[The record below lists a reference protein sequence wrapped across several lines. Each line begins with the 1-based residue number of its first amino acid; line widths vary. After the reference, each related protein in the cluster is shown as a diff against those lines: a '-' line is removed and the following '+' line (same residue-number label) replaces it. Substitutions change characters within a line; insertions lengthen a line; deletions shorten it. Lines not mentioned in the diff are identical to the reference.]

1 MPSYPLNDAVSKW
14 NRVAAKANQ
23 VGIHVNTF
31 KKLGEDDI
39 KRVASGRQGM
49 SEQEAELAVLAAAG
63 HPIINQPKRGTG
75 PLQIPGN
82 IAPDI
87 GQIVRTIL
95 NPIALGK
102 AIVHEV
108 TDLPKVRFTTEVH
121 SPGQAARNL
130 AEAPGFR
137 LVPGVHTLGGLTTS
151 EGRKELERRPA
162 STLIDV
168 LPIVGAGTK
177 IVGAS
182 RAIRAGE
189 VPAAGGVAD
198 AMAAGRP
205 LKAAYR
211 ALPDKVTAP
220 VGTRVEDV
228 MRALKI
234 DKDSR
239 QLWRAKSEANNAA
252 HRDLHLFIRD
262 KLQPLIEGMN
272 EDERVL
278 LYHEASQP
286 DLYPTANVSPRH
298 LEVLDAVRTLNE
310 DFGQMGEELG
320 RMSPLQIMGQ
330 KLWYS
335 TEGPESKVIRRLR
348 SSEQGQSRYESAAAQ
363 LAKTEARIG
372 KRSANLEKLIARE
385 HDKIKLTQ
393 FQGTGVRKIQAQQ
406 RLFRHEEKL
415 RALEHDP
422 VLLRRRAKTE
432 RNLAKVHGINQRLM
446 KSFLSTAP
454 AKFHPMM
461 AAEVKSRAIIQATG
475 QYGPG
480 SPMLETALQ
489 HLEQGD
495 YSKIF
500 TSDEWKG
507 VTKQVRESWVK
518 LIGQGLDPVWVHSV
532 REHQFDSLLRT
543 TPAAERYIIPA
554 STRAKAFN
562 MAPTLA
568 DTGVGLT
575 ATASS
580 FIQSQGTEELIH
592 SHVVPRLMTDE
603 QVNAALQPQLARA
616 VGKGIRPMRSQATTL
631 DALRARNYE
640 RFDPATNWNFTTPR
654 LNAIAKS
661 KDLYLPKHVAEAVR
675 EMTRPP
681 EPSVVGRAA
690 RKSTAIFKT
699 SVLAFS
705 PRFLANTFFGNFAML
720 AVRGH
725 FDDWASMREAFQMAR
740 DPLTFH
746 PGLSHGLDVL
756 TADELFHDAFGNTLG
771 KWYGKITGSAQG
783 LYRATEFIENM
794 QVAAAFL
801 GGKKRAARHGLSEEE
816 AVRAGIM
823 HANKTFIDWNGMTGI
838 ERQILRQV
846 FPFYSFVRQT
856 FYYVYSLPFDHPY
869 RTSILSSFA
878 ENEAKDNAD
887 GLPQIFSSL
896 FYLGAPD
903 KMGNVK
909 AIDTKA
915 FDPFNDAGNLMTL
928 RGFFSALHPL
938 AQAVLESG
946 GVNPITGT
954 PQLYSESTI
963 DEVTGKITA
972 KRPSGFVFNAI
983 SNVVPQVGIVDHFAG
998 ITRDLRDMKTTN
1010 PEAYRRQ
1017 LFSVLGIP
1025 FVPYNYNLAE
1035 IRGKTQMSRY
1045 RVAGQAASQ
1054 AQITGRF
1061 GEAERFNL
1069 IPFMGELV
1077 NPRALESVWGPAAE
1091 RLKNTPLSKQIGPVS
1106 PKAVLPR
1113 RSGKRPTLLTPAAT
1127 QDQR

>member
-1 MPSYPLNDAVSKW
+1 MASYPLNDAVNKW

-23 VGIHVNTF
+23 VGIHVDTF
-31 KKLGEDDI
+31 KKLGDDDI

-63 HPIINQPKRGTG
+63 HPLINQPHRATG

-82 IAPDI
+82 VAPDV
-87 GQIVRTIL
+87 GDIVRTIL

-102 AIVHEV
+102 AIIHEV
-108 TDLPKVRFTTEVH
+108 KEIPKVRFTTEWH
-121 SPGQAARNL
+121 SPSQAARNL
-130 AEAPGFR
+130 AESPGFR
-137 LVPGVHTLGGLTTS
+137 LIPGTHTLGGLTTS

-162 STLIDV
+162 STFIDILPLIGASAKV
-168 LPIVGAGTK
+168 AGAG
-177 IVGAS
+177 
-182 RAIRAGE
+182 RALQTGT
-189 VPAAGGVAD
+189 VPADSAVVN
-198 AMAAGRP
+198 AMAAGQP
-205 LKAAYR
+205 MKALYR
-211 ALPDKVTAP
+211 AAPERITAP
-220 VGTRVEDV
+220 VGSKVEDV

-252 HRDLHLFIRD
+252 HRDIQLFIRD
-262 KLQPLIEGMN
+262 KFKPLFEGMN

-278 LYHEASQP
+278 LYNEATRP
-286 DLYPTANVSPRH
+286 DLYPTTHLSPRH
-298 LEVLDAVRTLNE
+298 AEVLEAVRMLNE
-310 DFGQMGEELG
+310 DFGQMGADIG
-320 RMSPLQIMGQ
+320 RQSALHILGQ

-335 TEGPESKVIRRLR
+335 SEGPESKIIRRLR
-348 SSEQGQSRYESAAAQ
+348 SSEQGQSRYESAARA
-363 LAKTEARIG
+363 LTSTETRIAKRAT
-372 KRSANLEKLIARE
+372 NLEKLITRE
-385 HDKIKLTQ
+385 HEKIKLTQ
-393 FQGTGVRKIQAQQ
+393 FQGTGSRKVQAQQ

-415 RALEHDP
+415 KALEHDP
-422 VLLRRRAKTE
+422 VLLRRRAKAE
-432 RNLAKVHGINQRLM
+432 RNLNKVHSINQRLM
-446 KSFLSTAP
+446 TSFLTTAP

-461 AAEVKSRAIIQATG
+461 AAEVKSRAIIKATG
-475 QYGPG
+475 DYGPG

-500 TSDEWKG
+500 SPEEWKA
-507 VTKQVRESWVK
+507 VTKEVRLTWTEMVGK
-518 LIGQGLDPVWVHSV
+518 GLDPVWIHSV

-543 TPAAERYIIPA
+543 TPAAERYIIP
-554 STRAKAFN
+554 SSVRAKSFN
-562 MAPTLA
+562 MAPTLS

-580 FIQSQGTEELIH
+580 FIRSQGTEELIH
-592 SHVVPRLMTDE
+592 AHVVPRLMTDE
-603 QVNAALQPQLARA
+603 QVNAVLQPQLARA
-616 VGKGIRPMRSQATTL
+616 VGKGIRPMRSQATTF
-631 DALRARNYE
+631 DALRAKQYE

-720 AVRGH
+720 AIRGH
-725 FDDWASMREAFQMAR
+725 FDDWTSLREAFQMAR

-756 TADELFHDAFGNTLG
+756 TTDELFHDAFGNTLG

-783 LYRATEFIENM
+783 LYRATEFVENM

-801 GGKKRAARHGLSEEE
+801 GGKKRAVRHGLSEEE

-856 FYYVYSLPFDHPY
+856 FYYVFTLPFDHPY

-878 ENEAKDNAD
+878 ENELKDNAD

-903 KMGNVK
+903 KMGNVR
-909 AIDTKA
+909 AIDTKS

-938 AQAVLESG
+938 AQAVLETG

-954 PQLYSESTI
+954 PQLYADSTI
-963 DEVTGKITA
+963 DEYTGKVTA
-972 KRPSGFVFNAI
+972 KRPSGAVYNAI
-983 SNVVPQVGIVDHFAG
+983 SNIVPQVGIIDHFAG
-998 ITRDLRDMKTTN
+998 ITRDLRDMKVTN
-1010 PEAYRRQ
+1010 PDAYRRQ

-1054 AQITGRF
+1054 AQINNRF
-1061 GEAERFNL
+1061 EEAKRFNL
-1069 IPFMGELV
+1069 VPFMGELV
-1077 NPRALESVWGPAAE
+1077 NPRILESVWGPAAE
-1091 RLKNTPLSKQIGPVS
+1091 RLKNTPLSQQIGAVS

-1113 RSGKRPTLLTPAAT
+1113 RSGKRPTLLTPAST
-1127 QDQR
+1127 QAPQ